1 MREWAEIERDV
12 RVFDA
17 DEVRYKTVRRIVRNI
32 KDEGGIVTGW
42 IRYAKQEILVELR
55 NGIWANLT

>member
-12 RVFDA
+12 RVFDSN
-17 DEVRYKTVRRIVRNI
+17 EVRYKNVRRVVRNI
-32 KDEGGIVTGW
+32 KDEGRTITGW

-55 NGIWANLT
+55 NGIWSNLT